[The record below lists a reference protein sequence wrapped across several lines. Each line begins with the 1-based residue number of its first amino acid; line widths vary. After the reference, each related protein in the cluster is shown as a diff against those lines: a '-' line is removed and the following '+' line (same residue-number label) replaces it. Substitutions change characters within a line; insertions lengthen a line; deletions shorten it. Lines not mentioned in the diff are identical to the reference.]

1 MPSANPAFT
10 RNPVF
15 NGKGAAD
22 AAPTMSSTQLQDLYE
37 RPSAT
42 PADTSRMTYDDTIV
56 KTALLF
62 AVLLAGAVVGWIVPG
77 VFIVGALVGLVLGLV
92 NSFKREPS
100 PALIIAYAAAE
111 GLFVGGIS
119 AFFETRYEGIV
130 VQAVLA
136 TLAVFGTTLALFANG
151 KIRASKRATKIF
163 LIAMVGY
170 AVFSLLNFVLMIAGV
185 FPADNMFGLRSG
197 IFGII
202 IGVLAVIMAAYS
214 LVLDFDFVQRGVKAG
229 APRKYG
235 WSAAFGLTVTL
246 VWLYVELLRLIAIFR
261 N

>member
-15 NGKGAAD
+15 NGKGVRD
-22 AAPTMSSTQLQDLYE
+22 AAPTLSSTQLQDMYE
-37 RPSAT
+37 RPSAVPT
-42 PADTSRMTYDDTIV
+42 DTSRMTYDDTIV

-77 VFIVGALVGLVLGLV
+77 LYIVGALAGLVLGLV

-119 AFFETRYEGIV
+119 HVFEGLYDGIV
-130 VQAVLA
+130 IQAVLA

-185 FPADNMFGLRSG
+185 FPADNMFGARSG
-197 IFGII
+197 IVGII
-202 IGVLAVIMAAYS
+202 IGVLAILMAAYS
-214 LVLDFDFVQRGVKAG
+214 LVLDFDFVQRGVKTG

>member
-15 NGKGAAD
+15 NGKGVRD

-42 PADTSRMTYDDTIV
+42 PADTSRMSYDDTIM
-56 KTALLF
+56 KTGLMF
-62 AVLLAGAVVGWIVPG
+62 VVLLATAVVGWIVPG
-77 VFIVGALVGLVLGLV
+77 VWIAGAIVGLVLGLV

-100 PALIIAYAAAE
+100 PVLIMLYAAAQ
-111 GLFVGGIS
+111 GLFIGGIS
-119 AFFETRYEGIV
+119 AFFEARYEGIV

-136 TLAVFGTTLALFANG
+136 TLAVFRTTLALFANG

-163 LIAMVGY
+163 LIAMIGY

-185 FPADNMFGLRSG
+185 FPADNMFGMRAG

-202 IGVLAVIMAAYS
+202 IGVFAVILAAYS
-214 LVLDFDFVQRGVKAG
+214 LVLDFDSIQQGVRNR

-235 WSAAFGLTVTL
+235 WSGAFGIMVTVI
-246 VWLYVELLRLIAIFR
+246 WLYTEILRMFAIAR